1 MVPGTWRARRNCFA
15 LQSGLGDT
23 RRVRDPLLIIAAVLA
38 FGCASAPPP
47 PRVSLAPPPPVRHAE
62 RPEAPQDQAL
72 PPPAGALWR
81 EQLLHAV
88 DSGLGRFLQ
97 HVEVQ
102 PKLEDGTFRGFQIV
116 NLTPDEFW
124 GGVDIQK
131 GDVVTAINGMP
142 IERETQAY
150 AAFQAL
156 KQAKELIV
164 SYQRAGE
171 PRELKYRIL
180 AQSEGGK
187 STSAPSRH

>member
-1 MVPGTWRARRNCFA
+1 
-15 LQSGLGDT
+15 
-23 RRVRDPLLIIAAVLA
+23 VRDPLLIIAAVLA

-47 PRVSLAPPPPVRHAE
+47 SPAPPPRVLHSE
-62 RPEAPQDQAL
+62 RPAASQGPAL

-81 EQLLHAV
+81 DELLHAV

-116 NLTPDEFW
+116 NLAPEEFW
-124 GGVDIQK
+124 QGVDIQR
-131 GDVVTAINGMP
+131 GDVVTAVNGMP

-150 AAFQAL
+150 DAFQAL

-171 PRELKYRIL
+171 PRELKFRII
-180 AQSEGGK
+180 AKSEASKSEVGK
-187 STSAPSRH
+187 SEAGKGTPAPPAH